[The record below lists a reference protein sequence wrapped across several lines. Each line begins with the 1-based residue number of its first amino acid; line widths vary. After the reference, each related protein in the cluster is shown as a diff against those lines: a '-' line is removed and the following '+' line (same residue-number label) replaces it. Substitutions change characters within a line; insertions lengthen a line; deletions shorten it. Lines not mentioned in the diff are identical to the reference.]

1 MDTPRRIGDAI
12 DILGEGP
19 VWCPQTQALW
29 WVDIKAPA
37 VRRWD
42 SATDAVR
49 SWTMPE
55 DAGSLALRVGGGVLV
70 ALKSGFCFLDP
81 DTGSVTP
88 AAPPHGEE
96 AMMRFNDGRCDR
108 QGRFWAGTM
117 DDVDCSFRGRLYRL
131 DPSGDVRA
139 VLEGIAIP
147 NGLCWSPDG
156 RTMYFTDS
164 PTRTILA
171 FAYDPTTG
179 MPGERRVFATIDEPG
194 IPDGAITDA
203 EGYLWSAEFGNGR
216 ITRYAPDGR
225 VDRRLVVPVSQPTCC
240 AFGGADLTTLFVT
253 CARVGLSEDV
263 LARQPLAGAV
273 LAYESGVRGL
283 PEPRYAG

>member
-1 MDTPRRIGDAI
+1 MDTPRRIGDAT

-19 VWCPQTQALW
+19 VWCPQAQALW

-42 SATDAVR
+42 SATGAQR

-55 DAGSLALRVGGGVLV
+55 AVGSLALRRSGGVLV
-70 ALKSGFCFLDP
+70 ALKSGFFFLDP
-81 DTGSVTP
+81 DTGGIAP
-88 AAPPHGEE
+88 AAARHGED
-96 AMMRFNDGRCDR
+96 ADMRFNDGRCDR

-117 DDVDCSFRGRLYRL
+117 CDTDRPLPGHLYRL
-131 DPSGDVRA
+131 DPATGVRA
-139 VLEGIAIP
+139 VLHGIAIP

-164 PTRTILA
+164 PTRTIVA
-171 FAYDPTTG
+171 FPYDPATG
-179 MPGERRVFATIDEPG
+179 TLGERRVFATVEGPG
-194 IPDGAITDA
+194 IPDGAIVDA
-203 EGYLWSAEFGNGR
+203 DGYMWSAEFGGGR

-225 VDRRLVVPVSQPTCC
+225 VNRRLPVPVSQPTCC
-240 AFGGADLTTLFVT
+240 AFGGADLSTLFVT
-253 CARVGLSEDV
+253 CSRLGLSEAA
-263 LARQPLAGAV
+263 LAAEPLAGAV
-273 LAYESGVRGL
+273 LAYEPGVRGL